1 MFPQWLQ
8 STATVADLETEN
20 LVNGVPFG
28 FCNGEWEAMKAA
40 MLPGDE
46 LWRFSSPS
54 EDWER
59 LMGWEGVALVRHG
72 EVVSCVVTGM
82 N

>member
-1 MFPQWLQ
+1 MFPEWLR
-8 STATVADLETEN
+8 SKGTVAELEAEH
-20 LVNGVPFG
+20 LVDSVPFG
-28 FCNGEWEAMKAA
+28 FCNGEWEALKAE

-46 LWRFSSPS
+46 LWRFSSPP

-59 LMGWEGVALVRHG
+59 RMGWEGVALVRDG
-72 EVVSCVVTGM
+72 EVVRFVVTAM

>member
-1 MFPQWLQ
+1 VFPQWLR
-8 STATVADLETEN
+8 SRATVEELEKEH
-20 LVNGVPFG
+20 LVNGRPFG
-28 FCNGEWEAMKAA
+28 FCNGEWEALKAG

-46 LWRFSSPS
+46 LWRFSSPP

-59 LMGWEGVALVRHG
+59 LMGWEGVALVRGG
-72 EVVSCVVTGM
+72 EVVQAVVTGM